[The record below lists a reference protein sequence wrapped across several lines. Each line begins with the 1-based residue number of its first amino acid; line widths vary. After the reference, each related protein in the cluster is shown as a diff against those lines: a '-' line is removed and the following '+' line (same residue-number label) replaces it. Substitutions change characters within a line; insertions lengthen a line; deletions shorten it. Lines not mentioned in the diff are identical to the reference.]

1 MRDLSAA
8 WLLPSQ
14 REGTFAHPR
23 EAALMG
29 DEWKTIPDLLGSG
42 PLDLILVGINPS
54 RYAVEKGHYYA
65 RPHNRFWPA
74 FTRSRL
80 SRPLREA
87 LGIERVEPRHD
98 VEFPRFGLGL
108 TDVVKRPTAK
118 ASELTLEDYRL
129 GVPRL
134 SERLAL
140 HPARIV
146 CFQGLTGYRAFL
158 EHALGRKPR
167 RVLAGRQGLTLAGAE
182 VWVLPNPSGAN
193 AHARLED
200 LVAWQ
205 DLLAEALGRGARRGD
220 PPDP

>member
-1 MRDLSAA
+1 
-8 WLLPSQ
+8 
-14 REGTFAHPR
+14 
-23 EAALMG
+23 MG
-29 DEWKTIPDLLGSG
+29 EDFETLPDLLGSG

-54 RYAVEKGHYYA
+54 RYAVDKGHYFA

-74 FTRSRL
+74 FSRSRL
-80 SRPLREA
+80 SLPMRQA
-87 LGIERVEPRHD
+87 LGLERLEPHHD

-118 ASELTLEDYRL
+118 ASELKPEDYRL
-129 GVPRL
+129 WAPLL
-134 SERLAL
+134 SERLAR

-158 EHALGRKPR
+158 EHALGQKPGR
-167 RVLAGRQGLTLAGAE
+167 LQAGRQELTLAGAD

-193 AHARLED
+193 AHVRLED

-205 DLLAEALGRGARRGD
+205 DLLARAIGTQPETPGPTR
-220 PPDP
+220 P